1 MWLDIFKRLEANAKE
16 DEEGIQQLK
25 HQVWQLETEPKNAL
39 EVRLCVLSGD
49 DWPDMDF
56 EGTNDAY
63 IKVYIENP
71 DGTLQIC
78 ETDTHYRCNNGKP
91 SFNYRLK
98 FNIETP
104 LPDT

>member
-1 MWLDIFKRLEANAKE
+1 
-16 DEEGIQQLK
+16 
-25 HQVWQLETEPKNAL
+25 
-39 EVRLCVLSGD
+39 VLSGD
-49 DWPDMDF
+49 DWPGMDI

-63 IKVYIENP
+63 IKAYIENP

-78 ETDTHYRCNNGKP
+78 ETDTHYRCNDGNP

-104 LPDT
+104 LPDN